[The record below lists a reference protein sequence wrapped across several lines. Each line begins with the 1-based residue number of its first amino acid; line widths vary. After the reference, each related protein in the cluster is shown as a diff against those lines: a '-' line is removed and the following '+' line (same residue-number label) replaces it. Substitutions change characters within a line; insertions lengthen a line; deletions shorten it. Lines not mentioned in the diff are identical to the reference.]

1 MNYLNISTQMMG
13 ESTPAGVE
21 TLEIGTWLR
30 LTLYS
35 IDQENGGVI
44 VGCKGWSDNKWR
56 VVCRV
61 TADQVGQVAELWHFV
76 NDDLHLWRYP
86 MDSEEKVANKR
97 KAGKRGGQARSE
109 AKAAAVRANGSK
121 AKIEEQSTNANS
133 LGGGLSTNE
142 KCLGGGKAE
151 TDSAL
156 VGAKHNGKDNGK
168 GKHNGNEKDNGEG
181 EGQSEAEAE
190 PEPEAPIPPD
200 ATADPADAHTAL
212 RAVADLGVE
221 YFLDLKA
228 NPTYKALDL
237 QLEAGKANAWAV
249 ANRRKFTKRFFI
261 NWLNR
266 GLDRAAAN
274 SADASL
280 HSAIHPKY
288 GW

>member
-97 KAGKRGGQARSE
+97 EAGKRGGQARSE

-133 LGGGLSTNE
+133 LGGGLSTY
-142 KCLGGGKAE
+142 
-151 TDSAL
+151 
-156 VGAKHNGKDNGK
+156 K
-168 GKHNGNEKDNGEG
+168 GVFRH
-181 EGQSEAEAE
+181 
-190 PEPEAPIPPD
+190 
-200 ATADPADAHTAL
+200 
-212 RAVADLGVE
+212 R
-221 YFLDLKA
+221 
-228 NPTYKALDL
+228 
-237 QLEAGKANAWAV
+237 
-249 ANRRKFTKRFFI
+249 
-261 NWLNR
+261 
-266 GLDRAAAN
+266 
-274 SADASL
+274 
-280 HSAIHPKY
+280 
-288 GW
+288 

>member
-1 MNYLNISTQMMG
+1 MNYLNLSTQMMG

-61 TADQVGQVAELWHFV
+61 TADQVGQVAELWHYV

-97 KAGKRGGQARSE
+97 EAGKRGGQARSE

-121 AKIEEQSTNANS
+121 AKIEGQSTNANN
-133 LGGGLSTNE
+133 LGGGLSTIE

-151 TDSAL
+151 TESAL
-156 VGAKHNGKDNGK
+156 VGAKHNGNGK
-168 GKHNGNEKDNGEG
+168 DKGNGKRNGNEKDNGEV
-181 EGQSEAEAE
+181 EGQAEVEAEE
-190 PEPEAPIPPD
+190 EAPIPSD
-200 ATADPADAHTAL
+200 ATADAADAHTAL

-249 ANRRKFTKRFFI
+249 ANRRKFTKRFFV

-266 GLDRAAAN
+266 GLDRAAATN
-274 SADASL
+274 ADASL
-280 HSAIHPKY
+280 HSAKHPKY